1 MNKLSKLTAIA
12 LFVLPSLSLSL
23 FTNEA
28 KAHNKFDVCLEELTK
43 SGVAIEEAQ
52 VGCADALNP
61 KELSRCVR
69 KITESTAI
77 KGIDALKNCHQ
88 VRRPIELGNCVV
100 DIQEK
105 VLSAKKKTETSSND
119 LNQEE
124 ASPVMMAL
132 NTCRASLL
140 PDRHSQCVVALSRT
154 PEVSNAIE
162 AMESCISAE
171 DFPRELYPVN

>member
-12 LFVLPSLSLSL
+12 IFAFPSLSLL
-23 FTNEA
+23 ANEA

-52 VGCADALNP
+52 TGCADALNP
-61 KELSRCVR
+61 KELSRCVKR
-69 KITESTAI
+69 ITESTTI
-77 KGIDALKNCHQ
+77 KGIDALRNCHQ

-105 VLSAKKKTETSSND
+105 VLSANKKTETSSND
-119 LNQEE
+119 LNQE
-124 ASPVMMAL
+124 ASPVMIAL

-154 PEVSNAIE
+154 PEFSNPIQ